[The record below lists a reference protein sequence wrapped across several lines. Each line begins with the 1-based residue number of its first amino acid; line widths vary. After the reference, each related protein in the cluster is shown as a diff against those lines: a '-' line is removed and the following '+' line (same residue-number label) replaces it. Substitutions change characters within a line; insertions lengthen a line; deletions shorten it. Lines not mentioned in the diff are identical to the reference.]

1 MNWRVDSCNFRC
13 LLQEMWKLP
22 EVTHKPV
29 GLNILNW
36 MTWAHFSD
44 MKNLPPSVCLIGL
57 SNSSLLPFRRSLLIP
72 LSLSLFGRIKAHP
85 CHPIGQSGLTD
96 SRVQLLDTG
105 SCPRHHRWSS
115 HAGPS
120 EWQAPA
126 EPFTPGAA
134 EKKTP
139 LLHHR
144 LSPALQTCTAPP
156 PSFLLTP
163 SLPPLHNSTPLSL
176 NSPTLFLFPNWQQIF
191 PLFLC
196 LSSPF
201 HSSSRPPL
209 ILFSLLWYLVCQY
222 KLLLIFRNLPVP

>member
-134 EKKTP
+134 EKKPPSSITGFHRRCRRTPHPLLLFSSPLLYLLFITQRLSLLTARPSFCFLIDSKYFLSFCVSLHLSTP
-139 LLHHR
+139 LLD
-144 LSPALQTCTAPP
+144 
-156 PSFLLTP
+156 LL
-163 SLPPLHNSTPLSL
+163 
-176 NSPTLFLFPNWQQIF
+176 
-191 PLFLC
+191 
-196 LSSPF
+196 
-201 HSSSRPPL
+201 
-209 ILFSLLWYLVCQY
+209 
-222 KLLLIFRNLPVP
+222 

>member
-1 MNWRVDSCNFRC
+1 MSTFPRYENS
-13 LLQEMWKLP
+13 
-22 EVTHKPV
+22 
-29 GLNILNW
+29 
-36 MTWAHFSD
+36 
-44 MKNLPPSVCLIGL
+44 PSLCLIGL
-57 SNSSLLPFRRSLLIP
+57 SNSSLLPSPAAPASSP
-72 LSLSLFGRIKAHP
+72 LFLSLFGRIKAHP

-96 SRVQLLDTG
+96 SRVQRLDTG

-134 EKKTP
+134 DKKKKKRKA

-144 LSPALQTCTAPP
+144 LSLALQMHTP

-191 PLFLC
+191 PFFLC

-209 ILFSLLWYLVCQY
+209 IFFSLLWYLVCQY